1 MATVVIF
8 IIIFVIYEKPA
19 DSISVQSTSSTSD
32 SVAETQTIN
41 TEIASQAPS
50 LKENIPEIK
59 KQPQTENRKFNCPSK
74 TEEEARIQQKQMD
87 DYLLHSRTPEVKQ
100 FLTITE
106 YNPDIETR
114 MSLGKLSKEEQK
126 QRDNKR
132 INKLALSMAD
142 FPNNKLLNFT
152 LMNACVV
159 NPENLNCSSTNID
172 KALALDGNNGALL
185 SEIAAFYYKKGDQ
198 DTAINFLEKSA
209 HAPLFNDYRKDS
221 LTLIVNA
228 LKPMGWPLMDI
239 TFVAVGLGPAMN
251 FSIGP
256 SLCLSDPFPEDIIQT
271 CIAYG
276 KRLESDGSTFIHNSI
291 GLSIQKKIY
300 KHFADITSVEEVD
313 RKKKIYDQTIK
324 DMIFIDQFFHDENF
338 ANDWLTTIKNYNE
351 ADAFKRMHKEAER
364 LMADPDYTPCP

>member
-1 MATVVIF
+1 M
-8 IIIFVIYEKPA
+8 
-19 DSISVQSTSSTSD
+19 DSVSVQSASTNSEPI
-32 SVAETQTIN
+32 AETQKTN
-41 TEIASQAPS
+41 TETVSQSHS
-50 LKENIPEIK
+50 LKNNTAETK
-59 KQPQTENRKFNCPSK
+59 KQPQTKNRKFNCPSK
-74 TEEEARIQQKQMD
+74 TDEEASTQQEQLD
-87 DYLLHSRTPEVKQ
+87 NFLLHSKTPEVKQ
-100 FLTITE
+100 LLTITE
-106 YNPDIETR
+106 YNPDKETR
-114 MSLGKLSKEEQK
+114 MSLGKLSKEDRK

-198 DTAINFLEKSA
+198 DTAISFLENSA
-209 HAPLFNDYRKDS
+209 HAPFFNDYRKEQ
-221 LTLIVNA
+221 LTLFVNA
-228 LKPMGWPLMDI
+228 LKPMGLPLMDI
-239 TFVAVGLGPAMN
+239 TSVAVGLDPPMN
-251 FSIGP
+251 LSIGP

-276 KRLESDGSTFIHNSI
+276 KRLESDGNTLIHNSI
-291 GLSIQKKIY
+291 GLQIQKKIY
-300 KHFADITSVEEVD
+300 KHFADITSLEEVD

-338 ANDWLTTIKNYNE
+338 ANDWLTTIINYNE
-351 ADAFKRMHKEAER
+351 AEAFKRMNIEAER